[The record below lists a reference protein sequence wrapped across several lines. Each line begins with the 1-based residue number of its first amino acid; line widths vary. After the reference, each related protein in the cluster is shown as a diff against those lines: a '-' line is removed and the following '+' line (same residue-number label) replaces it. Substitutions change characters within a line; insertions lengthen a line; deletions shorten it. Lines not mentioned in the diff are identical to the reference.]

1 MSILEV
7 ILPWPPK
14 GLSPN
19 CRHHWAQ
26 TARLKASYRKACWV
40 LTREA
45 AGLDFPRPMSGMVD
59 VSLEFVPPDRR
70 PRDLDNCI
78 ASMKA
83 GLDGLADALQVDD
96 RRFRLIA
103 QMAAPGTVGGMV
115 RVAIERASK
124 AQA

>member
-1 MSILEV
+1 MVEV
-7 ILPWPPK
+7 TLPWPPRV
-14 GLSPN
+14 LSPN
-19 CRHHWAQ
+19 SRAHWRKLASV
-26 TARLKASYRKACWV
+26 KALYRRACWA

-96 RRFRLIA
+96 RRFRLLA

-115 RVAIERASK
+115 RVNIESAHK
-124 AQA
+124 